1 MTDGMSS
8 PRGYCCI
15 CLGAEDESSTGHA
28 FAGRAKW
35 RSEQLCGADLP
46 SRLNQC
52 QVRMPKKIILN
63 LSTVFNSTPRPLSFS
78 RGALC
83 FFPSSC
89 FTCCIEYCT
98 DAQYRQDVGT
108 VSLLA
113 VRSPFMLLLIHA
125 PTSLLFCYSNKY
137 GIWKDRK
144 IVRANSRE
152 FLLLPVYIH

>member
-52 QVRMPKKIILN
+52 QVRMPKTIKAMN
-63 LSTVFNSTPRPLSFS
+63 K
-78 RGALC
+78 GH
-83 FFPSSC
+83 
-89 FTCCIEYCT
+89 ECT
-98 DAQYRQDVGT
+98 FVASV
-108 VSLLA
+108 
-113 VRSPFMLLLIHA
+113 
-125 PTSLLFCYSNKY
+125 
-137 GIWKDRK
+137 
-144 IVRANSRE
+144 
-152 FLLLPVYIH
+152 